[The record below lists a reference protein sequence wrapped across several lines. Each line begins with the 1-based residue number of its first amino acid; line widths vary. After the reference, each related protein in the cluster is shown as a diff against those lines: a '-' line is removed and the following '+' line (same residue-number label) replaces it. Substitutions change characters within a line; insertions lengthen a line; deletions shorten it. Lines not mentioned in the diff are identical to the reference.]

1 MLFTL
6 PIPLLEIFGHQ
17 SVGQQR
23 VWPDH
28 TFKASPPFLMH
39 GLGAAQQHFQIIR
52 SVNGLINSHAN
63 MSSAKLTV
71 FLYIILV
78 ISGNSYNFTLIFN
91 GLKMGKVFKSK
102 T

>member
-1 MLFTL
+1 MGTYCIYFKSTFSLFVDWNL
-6 PIPLLEIFGHQ
+6 FCSGF
-17 SVGQQR
+17 V
-23 VWPDH
+23 V
-28 TFKASPPFLMH
+28 MH

-52 SVNGLINSHAN
+52 SVSGLINSHAN

-71 FLYIILV
+71 FLFIILV